1 MRAAHRLRW
10 IREGGPGTVGGVRQ
24 PQPKNTEH
32 KMKTYMIKAT
42 GSTEYGTSVV
52 TLFLNFS
59 PTLEQVNA
67 LGSADRQADFRAHH
81 VSVVML

>member
-1 MRAAHRLRW
+1 
-10 IREGGPGTVGGVRQ
+10 
-24 PQPKNTEH
+24 
-32 KMKTYMIKAT
+32 MKTYMIKAT

-52 TLFLNFS
+52 TLFLNFY
-59 PTLEQVNA
+59 PTMEQMNA